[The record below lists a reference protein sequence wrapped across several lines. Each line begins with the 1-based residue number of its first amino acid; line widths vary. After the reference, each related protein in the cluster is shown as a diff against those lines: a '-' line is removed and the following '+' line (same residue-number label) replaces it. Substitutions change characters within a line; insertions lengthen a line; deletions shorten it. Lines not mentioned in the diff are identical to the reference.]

1 MSLLGSFL
9 GNAAGA
15 GAQIIG
21 DRMKADDLLKNQ
33 TEYAKMQNEL
43 QLERDKTIEAIRES
57 SRIAAENRANERTDK
72 PLKDFGGLVNKYAG
86 EDIAQEAAPV
96 KNLTGAGNAFDGK
109 PLTETTGLTG
119 DAKKWRAQVEAMP
132 DSEDKQNI
140 LKQLD
145 SQMEADTAKN
155 QDAVTGK
162 TRKRT
167 TAEATAMAREEA
179 MRTDPN
185 MVAAYEK
192 NIGRSERDE
201 RRLDIQ
207 DTKNDNIQEFNM
219 RRLERQDKLSEIREA
234 EARVKAAAAEGRALT
249 KEEKDDRNQNRQVLT
264 SLMTSTERELERTM
278 ALAKDAAMVDPTQA
292 KMYQTRAD
300 RLTRDLA
307 SYRAGLE
314 GLVDGGVTA
323 GKAQPSTPPPD
334 GTRGTFN
341 GVTGVVRNGQF
352 VPDSQAP
359 KKQEQSSAP
368 APAPAASSPAR
379 PFVEDAAL
387 SAKADQ
393 EAFEMGSGSRMKYSP
408 DVKAYV
414 DAKIE
419 AERTAKAVKR
429 KQQSD
434 QEFQREQQ
442 RRKAMGY

>member
-1 MSLLGSFL
+1 MNKRYLQGYQKNPESDQHA
-9 GNAAGA
+9 N
-15 GAQIIG
+15 QQ
-21 DRMKADDLLKNQ
+21 LK
-33 TEYAKMQNEL
+33 
-43 QLERDKTIEAIRES
+43 
-57 SRIAAENRANERTDK
+57 
-72 PLKDFGGLVNKYAG
+72 
-86 EDIAQEAAPV
+86 
-96 KNLTGAGNAFDGK
+96 
-109 PLTETTGLTG
+109 
-119 DAKKWRAQVEAMP
+119 
-132 DSEDKQNI
+132 
-140 LKQLD
+140 
-145 SQMEADTAKN
+145 
-155 QDAVTGK
+155 
-162 TRKRT
+162 
-167 TAEATAMAREEA
+167 
-179 MRTDPN
+179 
-185 MVAAYEK
+185 
-192 NIGRSERDE
+192 RDE